1 MRFKNIWKGVI
12 LLMGYRIKT
21 KVENDDV
28 STVRH
33 GRMVVRFIDYRF

>member
-21 KVENDDV
+21 KVENDV
-28 STVRH
+28 SMVKH